1 MDREQAEAGSARPAD
16 GRDFV
21 VLPLGGAGEIGMN
34 LYLYGWGRGD
44 RREWVMV
51 DCGVMFG
58 DEKTPGVE
66 LVLPDIRFIEE
77 RREDLL
83 GILITHAHED
93 HIGAIPWL
101 AHRLEAPV
109 YATRFAAIL
118 IRQKLEEFGWEDDVE
133 IVEVTPGERLRF
145 GEIEVEYVPVTHS
158 LPEPNSL
165 VLRTPAGMVVHTGDF
180 KIDREPVIPPAFSF
194 ERLRQI
200 GDEGVEALVCD
211 STNAAREGWSPSES
225 EVAKELEKIIATA
238 PARVAVTTF
247 SSHVGRIKTV
257 AEAAMKHGREVVV
270 AGYAMRR
277 VIDAAREVGLLDGG
291 LRFLDEE
298 AFGFLPP
305 EKVVLLCTGSQGEPR
320 AALSRIADDVH
331 PRIALEKGDIVVFS
345 SFTIPGN
352 EKAVISVMNRLALLG
367 VEVIA
372 NTPERLVHT
381 SGHPRREELAE
392 YYRLVRPKRLI
403 PMHGEPYHMM
413 KHAEFARQQGIPEVA
428 QMVDGQMLRL
438 CPGPAE
444 IVGEA
449 VSGQLHVD
457 GRLVVP
463 GEKGPVR
470 ARRRLSF
477 VGIVVLSVA
486 LDGKGNIRGPVQI
499 VTEGVPEHTADGEL
513 LEDVLL
519 DAADDALEN
528 MGRARRRNDETVIE
542 TLRIA
547 VRRAAVEEW
556 GKKPVV
562 HVLVQRV

>member
-1 MDREQAEAGSARPAD
+1 
-16 GRDFV
+16 V

-66 LVLPDIRFIEE
+66 LILPDISFIEAH
-77 RREDLL
+77 REDLL
-83 GILITHAHED
+83 GILVTHAHED
-93 HIGAIPWL
+93 HIGAIPWV

-118 IRQKLEEFGWEDDVE
+118 IRQKLEEFGWDDDVE
-133 IVEVTPGERLRF
+133 IVEVTPGSRLQL

-165 VLRTPAGMVVHTGDF
+165 VLRTPAGTVVHTGDF
-180 KIDREPVIPPAFSF
+180 KIDRAPVIPPAFSF
-194 ERLRQI
+194 ERLREI

-211 STNAAREGWSPSES
+211 STNAAREGRSPSES
-225 EVAKELEKIIATA
+225 EVARALEEIIANA

-247 SSHVGRIKTV
+247 SSHVGRIRSV
-257 AEAAMKHGREVVV
+257 AEAAMRHDREVVV
-270 AGYAMRR
+270 AGYAMKR
-277 VIDAAREVGLLDGG
+277 VIEAAREVGLLGEG

-298 AFGFLPP
+298 AFGYLPP

-320 AALSRIADDVH
+320 AALSRIADDMH

-345 SFTIPGN
+345 AFTIPGN

-413 KHAEFARQQGIPEVA
+413 MHAEFARQQGIPEVA

-470 ARRRLSF
+470 ERRRLSF
-477 VGIVVLSVA
+477 VGIVVLAVA
-486 LDGKGNIRGPVQI
+486 LDGRGNIRGPVQI
-499 VTEGVPEHTADGEL
+499 VTEGVPERTADGRL
-513 LEDVLL
+513 MADVLL
-519 DAADDALEN
+519 DAADDALEA

-547 VRRAAVEEW
+547 VRRTAVEEW

>member
-1 MDREQAEAGSARPAD
+1 MNSQRPGTEGSPEG

-21 VLPLGGAGEIGMN
+21 ILPLGGAGEIGMN
-34 LYLYGWGRGD
+34 LYLYGWGSGD

-66 LVLPDIRFIEE
+66 LILPDISFIEE
-77 RREDLL
+77 RRRDLL
-83 GILITHAHED
+83 GILVTHAHED
-93 HIGAIPWL
+93 HIGAIPWV
-101 AHRLEAPV
+101 AHRLDAPV

-133 IVEVTPGERLRF
+133 IIEVTPGSRIRL

-165 VLRTPAGMVVHTGDF
+165 VLRTPAGTVVHTGDF
-180 KIDREPVIPPAFSF
+180 KIDREPVIPPEFSF

-211 STNAAREGWSPSES
+211 STNAAREGRSPSEA
-225 EVAKELEKIIATA
+225 EVARSLEEIIASA
-238 PARVAVTTF
+238 PGRVAVTTF

-257 AEAAMKHGREVVV
+257 AEAAMRHGREVVV
-270 AGYAMRR
+270 AGYAMKR
-277 VIDAAREVGLLDGG
+277 VIEAAREVGLLDGG
-291 LRFLDEE
+291 LRFLEE
-298 AFGFLPP
+298 DAFGFLPP

-345 SFTIPGN
+345 AFTIPGN

-413 KHAEFARQQGIPEVA
+413 MHAEFARRQGIPEVA

-457 GRLVVP
+457 GRLLVP

-470 ARRRLSF
+470 QRRRLSF
-477 VGIVVLSVA
+477 VGIVVLAVA
-486 LDGKGNIRGPVQI
+486 LDGRGNIRGPVQI
-499 VTEGVPEHTADGEL
+499 ITEGVPERTADGDL
-513 LEDVLL
+513 MEDVLL

-547 VRRAAVEEW
+547 VRRTAVEEW